1 MGMSTHERIM
11 ARMYANAE
19 GIPDGVEL
27 LGRMHSLLKPRFP
40 TESDRPARINYL
52 RLTFGRDIHSTKD
65 LTVAEA
71 VAFIDEMK
79 GEPI

>member
-1 MGMSTHERIM
+1 LEQAGRH
-11 ARMYANAE
+11 
-19 GIPDGVEL
+19 GVEL